1 MSGFENIIGDLL
13 LRHNCVIIPSFGGF
27 VAKPVSARIDYTKG
41 LITPPGKSLLFN
53 KQLVNNDG
61 LLISELA
68 LRSSESYASAERVVD
83 SVVAG
88 WNADLKNG
96 KRIEIERVGILF
108 RDEEN
113 NICFEQDRFFNLL
126 LESYG
131 LGKVHFVSAANLKV
145 VKGKEEKPKERTKI
159 IAFDPLPEEITG
171 SEEMVSVM
179 DSEKGVHPDLTPA
192 RKRTA
197 WKYIAAACMM
207 PILFYTIWIPVKTD
221 VLESG
226 VISIKDFN
234 PFYNTSEGSYVEKPL
249 EGTQSEE
256 TEKVKPLKEELE
268 ELENE
273 FYTYRIDGTHFVPV
287 KLNSDNTAETQTP
300 ETHAVLPDAM
310 NFIVGCFGNKS
321 NADNLVEDL
330 KSQGFNARV
339 VDIHNGLHR
348 VSAGQ
353 ALSLEALAE
362 IRTKAE
368 SKGFKGWVL
377 K

>member
-1 MSGFENIIGDLL
+1 
-13 LRHNCVIIPSFGGF
+13 
-27 VAKPVSARIDYTKG
+27 
-41 LITPPGKSLLFN
+41 
-53 KQLVNNDG
+53 
-61 LLISELA
+61 
-68 LRSSESYASAERVVD
+68 
-83 SVVAG
+83 
-88 WNADLKNG
+88 
-96 KRIEIERVGILF
+96 
-108 RDEEN
+108 
-113 NICFEQDRFFNLL
+113 
-126 LESYG
+126 
-131 LGKVHFVSAANLKV
+131 
-145 VKGKEEKPKERTKI
+145 
-159 IAFDPLPEEITG
+159 
-171 SEEMVSVM
+171 MVSGL
-179 DSEKGVHPDLTPA
+179 DSEKVIRPDLIPA

-249 EGTQSEE
+249 EGTPREE
-256 TEKVKPLKEELE
+256 TEKIKPLKEELE
-268 ELENE
+268 ELEND

-287 KLNSDNTAETQTP
+287 KLKSENTTKTQTP
-300 ETHAVLPDAM
+300 ESNVVLPDAM

-321 NADNLVEDL
+321 NADNLVENL
-330 KSQGFNARV
+330 RSQGFNARV

-368 SKGFKGWVL
+368 SQGFKGWIL

>member
-27 VAKPVSARIDYTKG
+27 VAKPVSARVDYTKG

-68 LRSSESYASAERVVD
+68 LRSSESYDSAERVVD

-131 LGKVHFVSAANLKV
+131 LGKVHFVSAPNLKV
-145 VKGKEEKPKERTKI
+145 VKGKEEKPGERTKI

-171 SEEMVSVM
+171 TI
-179 DSEKGVHPDLTPA
+179 DSEKGIHPDQTPA

-234 PFYNTSEGSYVEKPL
+234 PFYNTSEGSYIEKPL

-268 ELENE
+268 ELDNE

-287 KLNSDNTAETQTP
+287 KLKSDVTAETQTT
-300 ETHAVLPDAM
+300 ENHTVLPDAM
-310 NFIVGCFGNKS
+310 NFIVGCFGNKT
-321 NADNLVEDL
+321 NADNLVESL